1 MRKMRSVLVLAILA
15 LTIVSC
21 SPVTE
26 QAVTVTQIDE
36 ESTASTEP
44 APEIIGA
51 TDTAIPPTEMPT
63 ATATQLVSVD
73 GGLSATLSLTNMSDR
88 NVLVYWIDQQ
98 GQEQQVKR
106 LTPNQFYDQD
116 ALVGY
121 AYRIKDEATGQVLSE
136 ITVDR
141 REVKEMI
148 LVNTD
153 LGPTLVP
160 TQTPKAV
167 LVDDPSGCQVVESGR
182 SLLGKMCNEG
192 GIEILAAEEVRD
204 QALEQAWLIVT
215 NMLASRPDLKEHL
228 ANVGAQFVIIGAN
241 QETADL
247 YHSLSLGDAEFWNDR
262 ARGFGGS
269 KQSPVTSAAEEN
281 LLCWSSDSWH
291 GYHVGVHEFAH
302 TIHLVGLESVE
313 PEFDARLEQTFHA
326 AKEAGKWANAYAGT
340 NREEYWAE
348 GVTMYFDAYGWNLAE
363 NEYVNT
369 REELKEYDLDLYNLI
384 DKIFRDL
391 EWAPGCP

>member
-1 MRKMRSVLVLAILA
+1 MRKMSSILVLAILA

-26 QAVTVTQIDE
+26 QAATVTQIDE
-36 ESTASTEP
+36 EGTVSTEP
-44 APEIIGA
+44 APEVIGA

-106 LTPNQFYDQD
+106 LAPNQFYDQD

-121 AYRIKDEATGQVLSE
+121 AYRIKDEATGQILSE
-136 ITVDR
+136 IIVDR

-148 LVNTD
+148 LVNAD

-167 LVDDPSGCQVVESGR
+167 LVDGPSGCQVVESGR

-192 GIEILAAEEVRD
+192 GIQILAAEEVRD
-204 QALEQAWLIVT
+204 QALEQAWLIIT

-228 ANVGAQFVIIGAN
+228 VNVGAQFVIIGAN

-281 LLCWSSDSWH
+281 LLCWSSDDWH

-313 PEFDARLEQTFHA
+313 PDFDSRLAQIFQA

-348 GVTMYFDAYGWNLAE
+348 GVTMYFSAFGWNLAE
-363 NEYVNT
+363 NEYVNS
-369 REELKEYDLDLYNLI
+369 REELKEYDPELYNLI
-384 DKIFRDL
+384 DETFRGL

>member
-1 MRKMRSVLVLAILA
+1 MRKMSSILALAILA

-21 SPVTE
+21 SPITE
-26 QAVTVTQIDE
+26 QAAMVTQIDE
-36 ESTASTEP
+36 ESAVSTKP
-44 APEIIGA
+44 APEVIEA
-51 TDTAIPPTEMPT
+51 TDTAVPPTEIPT

-88 NVLVYWIDQQ
+88 NVLVYWIDQH

-106 LTPNQFYDQD
+106 LTPDQFYDQD

-121 AYRIKDEATGQVLSE
+121 AYRIKDEATGQILSE

-148 LVNTD
+148 LVNAD

-167 LVDDPSGCQVVESGR
+167 LVDGPSGCQVVESGR

-192 GIEILAAEEVRD
+192 GIQILAAEEVRD
-204 QALEQAWLIVT
+204 QAVEQAWLLVT

-228 ANVGAQFVIIGAN
+228 VNVGAQFVVIGAN

-247 YHSLSLGDAEFWNDR
+247 YHSLSLGDTEFWNDR

-281 LLCWSSDSWH
+281 LLCWSSDAWH

-313 PEFDARLEQTFHA
+313 PDFDSRLEQTFQA
-326 AKEAGKWANAYAGT
+326 AKETGKWANAYAGT

-348 GVTMYFDAYGWNLAE
+348 GVTMYFGAYGWNLAE

-369 REELKEYDLDLYNLI
+369 RDELKEYDPELYNLI
-384 DKIFRDL
+384 DETFRGL
-391 EWAPGCP
+391 KWAPGCP